1 MDTNVQTVVPGE
13 ASESDDDDVDA
24 TMTKNTTDSEQIAT
38 VVSGEASESE
48 EDETDVPTN
57 KQDKPELPPLKVDT
71 NGKGDNDDITSG
83 DRVSTPTSPTSRT
96 ADVYRPKYDTL
107 LHRKLRERNNSLRH
121 HMVDAVHQAYQTST
135 KDLHNT
141 AQQLH
146 KSQSVVMDISH
157 NMRLLTN
164 DLFYLEDKIDIITTC
179 KILPDIN
186 IAVPGTET
194 PGPST

>member
-1 MDTNVQTVVPGE
+1 MEPAVQTVVPGE
-13 ASESDDDDVDA
+13 ASESDDDEVDA
-24 TMTKNTTDSEQIAT
+24 TVTNNTTDPEQT

-48 EDETDVPTN
+48 DDEADVPT
-57 KQDKPELPPLKVDT
+57 KQDRPEFPPLKVDT
-71 NGKGDNDDITSG
+71 NGKGDNDDIISG
-83 DRVSTPTSPTSRT
+83 DQLSTSTSPTLKS
-96 ADVYRPKYDTL
+96 ADVYRPKHDTL
-107 LHRKLRERNNSLRH
+107 LHRKLRERNTSLRRH
-121 HMVDAVHQAYQTST
+121 IVDAVHQAYQTST

-141 AQQLH
+141 TQQLH

-186 IAVPGTET
+186 IAVPSTSN
-194 PGPST
+194 PST